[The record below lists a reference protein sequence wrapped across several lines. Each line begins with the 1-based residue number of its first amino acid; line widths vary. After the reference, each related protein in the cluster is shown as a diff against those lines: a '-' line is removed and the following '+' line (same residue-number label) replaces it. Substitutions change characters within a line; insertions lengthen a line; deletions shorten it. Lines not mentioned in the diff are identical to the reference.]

1 MPVVDSAGNVLG
13 IITDRDI
20 CVVLGTR
27 DRRPSEL
34 TAEQAMTRGVAA
46 CRADDDIHEAL
57 RMMSSKKVRRLPVLD
72 RAGKLAGI
80 PCMSDLILD
89 AWHGSGTRPELSY
102 EDVMTAL
109 RGIYW
114 NATAVIPEMHR

>member
-1 MPVVDSAGNVLG
+1 MPVVDSTGNVLG

-34 TAEQAMTRGVAA
+34 TAEQAMTRDVAA

-72 RAGKLAGI
+72 RPGKLAGI
-80 PCMSDLILD
+80 PCMSDLIRY
-89 AWHGSGTRPELSY
+89 ARHGRGTRPELSY

-109 RGIYW
+109 RIYW
-114 NATAVIPEMHR
+114 NATAGIPEMHR